1 MDING
6 IIVKIYAVYHARTN
20 GGMENM
26 ITMVLSVYNTGQYL
40 PKAIDTVLCQTC
52 GDFEVILV
60 DDGSTDGSA
69 AVCDE
74 QAARSEKI
82 RVFHKPNGGLSSAR
96 NFGIEHAKGDF
107 IIFPDPDDWLE
118 PGYLEGLVAIR
129 QKHNA
134 DLSVCGHYFFENG
147 CDHLWNAN
155 GSEEVFG
162 TVQALDRLMQP
173 ASFCGYA
180 WNKLYS
186 MEVIRRHGL
195 RFDTE
200 LGMAQD
206 LHFAFRY
213 LRLCSRVA
221 YDPQLPL
228 YHYNRD
234 TVGVTTYD
242 TPLTP
247 RKISG
252 LKTYVKIAALA
263 HGEYPS
269 VEAEALGVLSD
280 TALQYIYLYYHFKTK
295 EPQTL
300 ALLRGY
306 QKQYF
311 SYFLASPSY
320 SAQRKLL
327 GRIARVSPRLY
338 YAMFQSKR
346 VLFDTARRLTGRQ
359 RKI

>member
-107 IIFPDPDDWLE
+107 T
-118 PGYLEGLVAIR
+118 
-129 QKHNA
+129 
-134 DLSVCGHYFFENG
+134 
-147 CDHLWNAN
+147 N

-162 TVQALDRLMQP
+162 TAQALDRLMQP

-306 QKQYF
+306 
-311 SYFLASPSY
+311 
-320 SAQRKLL
+320 
-327 GRIARVSPRLY
+327 
-338 YAMFQSKR
+338 
-346 VLFDTARRLTGRQ
+346 
-359 RKI
+359 